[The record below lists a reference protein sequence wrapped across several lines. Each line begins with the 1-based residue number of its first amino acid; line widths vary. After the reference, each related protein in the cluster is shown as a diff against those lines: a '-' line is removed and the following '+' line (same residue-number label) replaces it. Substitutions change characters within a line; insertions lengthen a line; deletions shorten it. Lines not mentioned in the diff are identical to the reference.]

1 MPGIAAMPCWV
12 TLLPFCSVSEYCS
25 LRGSDLLSEVPNL
38 LCTSDGS
45 TRASIAVLSQI
56 EPTPGA
62 VIAAHAAPE
71 DCCSPVVIFCCS
83 ASAAE
88 AGCCRATVRSAP
100 TLVSQNGI
108 IDCLTDNAAAP
119 LDLSCADQDD
129 AAPSATARL
138 AFGSAGVFA
147 SPAAA
152 DAGSSWLQSMSELL
166 RSTVCAGAASAA

>member
-12 TLLPFCSVSEYCS
+12 TLLPFCSVSEVCS
-25 LRGSDLLSEVPNL
+25 LRGTDLLSEVPSL
-38 LCTSDGS
+38 LCTCDGS

-100 TLVSQNGI
+100 TRVSQNGI

-119 LDLSCADQDD
+119 LALSCADQED
-129 AAPSATARL
+129 AGPSCMARRV
-138 AFGSAGVFA
+138 FGSAGALAV
-147 SPAAA
+147 AAE
-152 DAGSSWLQSMSELL
+152 AGSSWLQSMSGLL
-166 RSTVCAGAASAA
+166 RSTV

>member
-12 TLLPFCSVSEYCS
+12 TLLPFCSVSEVCS
-25 LRGSDLLSEVPNL
+25 LKGTDLLSVVPSL

-108 IDCLTDNAAAP
+108 MDCLTDNAAAP
-119 LDLSCADQDD
+119 LDLSCDDQDD
-129 AAPSATARL
+129 AAPSLRARL
-138 AFGSAGVFA
+138 AFGSAGALVL
-147 SPAAA
+147 SAAA
-152 DAGSSWLQSMSELL
+152 DVSSWLQSMSGLL
-166 RSTVCAGAASAA
+166 RSTVCAGA

>member
-12 TLLPFCSVSEYCS
+12 TLVPFCRVSEVCS
-25 LRGSDLLSEVPNL
+25 LKGTDLLSEVPSL
-38 LCTSDGS
+38 LCSCDGS

-83 ASAAE
+83 ASAADK
-88 AGCCRATVRSAP
+88 GCCRATVRSAP

-119 LDLSCADQDD
+119 LDLSCDDQID
-129 AAPSATARL
+129 AGPSCAARL
-138 AFGSAGVFA
+138 AFGS
-147 SPAAA
+147 
-152 DAGSSWLQSMSELL
+152 D
-166 RSTVCAGAASAA
+166 SALAL